1 MSKQEQ
7 SLTIISMKI
16 KSTFLIL
23 ATFVFQPAFA
33 SYLSIGES
41 GEILPANTRYQVGFA
56 PQMVTNN
63 DTGGNLSTFL
73 DAAWTDSLSSRF
85 TLGLGVIDFFTGAS
99 LKYIPFPD
107 VDKQPAIGVK
117 ATFWYAREETENIST
132 IQVAPMMS
140 KKFQSKDYGLFT
152 PYTAL
157 GISSYE
163 VGGKGKTG
171 LQFFVGSE
179 WKPVDLPEYNFTA
192 EVALDLDESVSHITV
207 LVGLPFNEKSGF

>member
-1 MSKQEQ
+1 M
-7 SLTIISMKI
+7 SMKI
-16 KSTFLIL
+16 KYTLIL
-23 ATFVFQPAFA
+23 LAAFVFQPAFA

-41 GEILPANTRYQVGFA
+41 GEILPANTKYQVGFA

-73 DAAWTDSLSSRF
+73 DAAWSESLSSRF

-117 ATFWYAREETENIST
+117 ASFWYAREETDNIST
-132 IQVAPMMS
+132 LQIAPMMS

-163 VGGKGKTG
+163 DSGKGKTG
-171 LQFFVGSE
+171 LQFFVGSD

-192 EVALDLDESVSHITV
+192 EVAMDLEDSISSIT
-207 LVGLPFNEKSGF
+207 LFVGLPFNEKSGF